1 MKILLTKEQL
11 ETVAI
16 PYFSNT
22 KVNNINLFR
31 ESWTQLN
38 IEEKELVLEL
48 YKILYPKKFKQLNEG
63 VMDWVQGGLD
73 VVGIFDPT
81 GIADLTNAVLYFGR
95 GEVLFGMLSLISI
108 IPVAGDMIAKPI
120 ILGGK
125 ALGLPFKA
133 FKAAV
138 ATGDA
143 AKIAKSAKTMEK
155 LGPVGKKITE
165 FIESFNK
172 GMGDKISKLLQKGKN
187 IPVVGKFTKT
197 IEDWISVFKKAGKE
211 INLPTTATKFEI
223 KTGSGVW
230 KGTLKGS
237 EKVDFLKTLKEM
249 MPSTKGMST
258 TAFRDMAKKG
268 KFSLFGKEFTKI
280 WQVPA
285 HRKMLGRTKLYL
297 RFLDTLG
304 LANFIGPD
312 ELTQKV
318 PNVETKLQSFMNSPE
333 GQSAFN
339 EEFVNSPDMQSYYQ
353 GTTNMNTSNKPK
365 SSNTDVSSIAQKLG
379 LSSITPEMETILSQ
393 FLKTAI

>member
-31 ESWTQLN
+31 ESWNQLD
-38 IEEKELVLEL
+38 IEEKKLVLEL
-48 YKILYPKKFKQLNEG
+48 YKILYPKKFQQLNEG

-143 AKIAKSAKTMEK
+143 AKIAKSAKSMEK
-155 LGPVGKKITE
+155 LGPVGKKVVD

-172 GMGDKISKLLQKGKN
+172 GIGEKITKLLQKGKN

-211 INLPTTATKFEI
+211 IKLPTTAAKFEI

-249 MPSTKGMST
+249 MPSTKGIST

-297 RFLDTLG
+297 RFLDKLG

-312 ELTQKV
+312 ELAQEV
-318 PNVETKLQSFMNSPE
+318 PNVESKLQSFMDSPE

-339 EEFVNSPDMQSYYQ
+339 EEFVNSPDMQNYYQ
-353 GTTNMNTSNKPK
+353 GTASMSTPNKSKTST
-365 SSNTDVSSIAQKLG
+365 SDVSGIAQKLG
-379 LSSITPEMETILSQ
+379 LSSITPEIGTILSQ

>member
-31 ESWTQLN
+31 ESWNQLN

-353 GTTNMNTSNKPK
+353 GTTNMNTPNKPK

-379 LSSITPEMETILSQ
+379 LSSITPEMGTILSQ

>member
-11 ETVAI
+11 ESVAI

-31 ESWTQLN
+31 ESWNQLN

-48 YKILYPKKFKQLNEG
+48 YKMLYPKKFKQLNEG

-143 AKIAKSAKTMEK
+143 AKIAKSAKSMEK
-155 LGPVGKKITE
+155 LGPVGKKVVE

-172 GMGDKISKLLQKGKN
+172 GIGDKISKLLQKGKN

-211 INLPTTATKFEI
+211 IKLPTTATKFEI

-230 KGTLKGS
+230 KGTLKGT

-297 RFLDTLG
+297 RFLDSLG

-312 ELTQKV
+312 ELIQKV
-318 PNVETKLQSFMNSPE
+318 PDAESKLQSFMNSPK

-353 GTTNMNTSNKPK
+353 GTTNTGTPNKSK
-365 SSNTDVSSIAQKLG
+365 SSSTDVSGIAQKLG
-379 LSSITPEMETILSQ
+379 LSSITPEMGTILSQ

>member
-312 ELTQKV
+312 ELAQKV

>member
-31 ESWTQLN
+31 ESWNQLN

-95 GEVLFGMLSLISI
+95 GEILFGMLSLISI

-143 AKIAKSAKTMEK
+143 AKIAKSAKSMEK
-155 LGPVGKKITE
+155 LGPVGKKVVD

-172 GMGDKISKLLQKGKN
+172 GMGEKITKLLQKGKN

-211 INLPTTATKFEI
+211 IKLPTTAAKFEI

-297 RFLDTLG
+297 RFLDSLG

-312 ELTQKV
+312 ELSQQI
-318 PNVETKLQSFMNSPE
+318 PDAESKLQSFMNSPE

-353 GTTNMNTSNKPK
+353 GTTSMSTPNKSK
-365 SSNTDVSSIAQKLG
+365 SSNSDVSGIAQKLG
-379 LSSITPEMETILSQ
+379 LSSITPEIGTILSQ

>member
-31 ESWTQLN
+31 ESWNQLN

-95 GEVLFGMLSLISI
+95 GEILFGMLSLISI

-143 AKIAKSAKTMEK
+143 AKIAKSAKSMEK
-155 LGPVGKKITE
+155 LGPVGKKVVD

-172 GMGDKISKLLQKGKN
+172 GMGEKITKLLQKGKN

-211 INLPTTATKFEI
+211 IKLPTTAAKFEI

-297 RFLDTLG
+297 RFLDSLG

-312 ELTQKV
+312 ELSQQI
-318 PNVETKLQSFMNSPE
+318 PDAESKLQSFMNSPE

-353 GTTNMNTSNKPK
+353 GTTTMSTPNKSKSTSG
-365 SSNTDVSSIAQKLG
+365 DVSGIAQKLG
-379 LSSITPEMETILSQ
+379 ISSITPEIGTILSQ